1 MCQIWEDEDKREKY
15 RNVYK
20 RLIDFNKNEKNK
32 KKNNNTHERIY
43 TNRQSDGQKETKK
56 QNSR

>member
-32 KKNNNTHERIY
+32 KKTTTHMNVYIQ
-43 TNRQSDGQKETKK
+43 TVKVTGKKK
-56 QNSR
+56 QKTK